1 MGALDGVKVLDL
13 SRVLAGP
20 WCSQTLA
27 DLGADVTKIERPG
40 HGDDTR
46 SWGPPYAPSRG
57 DGPGESAYF
66 LCANRGKRS
75 ITLDL
80 KRDADR
86 ERLLKMVDESD
97 VLLENFKVG
106 NLARLGL
113 DYDTLAARNPRLV
126 YCSITGFGQ
135 TGPYQDRPGYD
146 FLIQAMGGLMSVT
159 GEMDEKPGGGP
170 QKVGVALT
178 DIMTGLYATIGIL
191 AALQERERSGLG
203 QYVDLAL
210 LDVTAAT
217 LANQATNYLVG
228 GQLPR
233 RLGNAHPNIVPY
245 QSLATADGHIIVA
258 VGNDTQFLR
267 FVEVAGKSELAADPR
282 FVTNAARVAHRDGLL
297 AIIEPVLATR
307 ASRDW
312 LRDFE
317 AAGVP
322 AGPINGIN
330 EVFADPQIIA
340 RNMVLTMD
348 HPDAGAT
355 QLVGNPINLSRTPVQ
370 YRRPPPLLGEHNED

>member
-1 MGALDGVKVLDL
+1 MGALSGVKVLDL

-27 DLGADVTKIERPG
+27 DLGAEVTKIERPE

-46 SWGPPYAPSRG
+46 SWGPPFAPSKVG
-57 DGPGESAYF
+57 GTGESAYF

-75 ITLDL
+75 VTLDL
-80 KRDADR
+80 KDEQDR
-86 ERLLKMVDESD
+86 QRLLAMVDDSD
-97 VLLENFKVG
+97 VLIENFKVG
-106 NLARLGL
+106 TLARLGL
-113 DYDTLAARNPRLV
+113 DYDTLASRNPRLV

-135 TGPYQDRPGYD
+135 TGPYRDRPGYD
-146 FLIQAMGGLMSVT
+146 FLIQAMGGLMSIT
-159 GEMDEKPGGGP
+159 GEADENPGGGP
-170 QKVGVALT
+170 QKIGVALT
-178 DIMTGLYATIGIL
+178 DIMTGLYASIGIL

-245 QSLATADGHIIVA
+245 QAFRCADAHIIVT
-258 VGNDTQFLR
+258 VGNDGQFQR
-267 FVEVAGKSELAADPR
+267 FADVLHKPDLARNPR
-282 FVTNAARVAHRDGLL
+282 FATNAARVEHRHELL
-297 AIIEPVLATR
+297 SIIEPLLAAR
-307 ASRDW
+307 DAQDW
-312 LRDFE
+312 LQDFE
-317 AAGVP
+317 TAGVP
-322 AGPINGIN
+322 AGPINGVDQ
-330 EVFADPQIIA
+330 VFADPQIAA
-340 RNMVLTMD
+340 RDMLITME

-355 QLVGNPINLSRTPVQ
+355 RLVGNPIHLSRTPVTYQ
-370 YRRPPPLLGEHNED
+370 RPPPLLGEHND